1 MQAWR
6 SPRGDSIVSVLIFSF
21 ISFCSLPAGVKV
33 CLWVLKTKIKA
44 HYLWLQTTGTR
55 AGQMDN
61 WQVSLRVNWGWLR
74 VKQKNPPSLY
84 KTVQKHWCKCAD
96 VGHGYSVNLPAPTLM
111 VTRGMAPFLHICI
124 SSLPSA
130 LICVHV
136 LPIREVAWGLENS
149 SHWQRQQSTLSAQ
162 EFIVR

>member
-6 SPRGDSIVSVLIFSF
+6 YPRGDTIVSVLIFSF
-21 ISFCSLPAGVKV
+21 ISFCSLPAGVEV

-61 WQVSLRVNWGWLR
+61 WQVSLRVNWGWCG
-74 VKQKNPPSLY
+74 KQKNPPSIY
-84 KTVQKHWCKCAD
+84 KTVQKHWCKCAE
-96 VGHGYSVNLPAPTLM
+96 VGHRYSVNWPEPLPAPVLM
-111 VTRGMAPFLHICI
+111 ATCGLTPFLHACI

-136 LPIREVAWGLENS
+136 LPIHEVAWAILLIGNDSNRHCQHKNL
-149 SHWQRQQSTLSAQ
+149 
-162 EFIVR
+162 